1 MSEDRP
7 EPKTSLFQRPWL
19 RRSLLT
25 LAAVLLLMAAITLA
39 IPPLVSSNWAR
50 AKVEHTLAAATGK
63 PASLRLLSLGWRGG
77 LRLEG
82 LLIGRGGLEDE
93 TFLCSLERLHVQF
106 GLLSALRKDLHLRAQ
121 ASGLRLRHRLEPQK
135 EPEPPSKPLPALLK
149 DALATLRE
157 GLKPGPRTGDLH
169 VLVDL
174 ADIAVRLDLAATGS
188 TLDLRDAFFRLD
200 APGLDQGPIRL
211 NAGLTALHNG
221 TQLAPVQLEAV
232 LEGMVDK
239 TGLLTPA
246 EARLTAKAEAPG
258 LHLAALG
265 SVAKG
270 FQADLRLDLRQ
281 ASALL
286 KPMLGSTLPEASGVL
301 NLGLTLAQ
309 PDPDHLAL
317 TLKALAEGLRASGG
331 PLGGKSVGPLKLN
344 LLQEAAFD
352 LAAGTLRLPGS
363 LTLLAKSAVRWQGEV
378 SGLNEARP
386 TIVLAV
392 RPLHL
397 QLDELLG
404 SARAVLPPGLGIGVA
419 SLDAEGIYLK
429 AVLPEKAGQK
439 PQIEARAT
447 GLAVAASSITRSTG
461 PERLSLAQ
469 ARLRLDSVQAVLPGS
484 APGQVTAS
492 ATLDFEGL
500 RWQGKSPLTVK
511 RAALSRIN
519 ARIDGFAQDPAAL
532 FGVIGAASLDIAG
545 TVQGLDVP
553 GTSQAPELTQT
564 LALRANLPAAKTAT
578 ANLDSLGLDIPQLR
592 LLQPGKRPLEAPLT
606 LRLTATD
613 IRLGG
618 PAPHLTNVSDAKLA
632 LDIGQTLHCAATA
645 SLIGDAVRS
654 SGSLTLDAQKLLV
667 LAAPL
672 LPRQAKGSGGVALDW
687 TLSAALP
694 PQQGPAPKP
703 EKLSQTLKGLGF
715 LKELEAVLRLTDLS
729 LDWPLAGP
737 QNGPRGQ
744 SGETLRLRGLSTP
757 KPLRLASSGG
767 LRESSLNGSLA
778 FGPLSELP
786 GVGPLDKPLRGLLTL
801 SATQQDL
808 RSVQIS
814 ELLHVDGLDLDQS
827 LRLTLDRLDLVL
839 DRDQDRLAAILEH
852 VDGSL
857 AFDLQAGLKALP
869 AKGGKGLSGKGRIEA
884 GFDARLSGG
893 RNLALSARLMSP
905 GLDLRL
911 GPELAISGLTSS
923 LRLDKRF
930 TLAPGLRCGTP
941 AREALL
947 PLSEQVFEQLSALGS
962 ASGNDEFARS
972 VLHGFQPGGGSLSFG
987 QLQLTSGG
995 LPLSLRDVALR
1006 LDTGGA
1012 LPALRS
1018 FRAGLLGGN
1027 LLGSALVK
1035 GSGGSYRLEA
1045 DCAFTGID
1053 PARLLAD
1060 KGAKDLG
1067 DQAEAA
1073 GRVTLSVPLTGDP
1086 EALLQRLSL
1095 RADITK
1101 IGPRTLERMLYAL
1114 DPDEQNETIVQQ
1126 RRLMGIG
1133 YPRNV
1138 RLGMAYGNLSL
1149 SGEVVVKGFQLELP
1163 RIDRLPVANLPIRKQ
1178 LTKALAPLPA
1188 LVITLD
1194 AASGGSICRDPASP
1208 PGTLKIVPN
1217 TVQEGVAR

>member
-7 EPKTSLFQRPWL
+7 EPKTSFFQRPWL

-25 LAAVLLLMAAITLA
+25 LAAVLLLLAAITLA

-77 LRLEG
+77 LRMEG

-106 GLLSALRKDLHLRAQ
+106 GLLSALRKDLRLRAQ
-121 ASGLRLRHRLEPQK
+121 VSGLRLRHRLEPGPK
-135 EPEPPSKPLPALLK
+135 EPEPPAKPLPALLK

-169 VLVDL
+169 VLVNL

-281 ASALL
+281 AAALL
-286 KPMLGSTLPEASGVL
+286 KPLAGTTLPEASGVL
-301 NLGLTLAQ
+301 SLGLTLAQ

-317 TLKALAEGLRASGG
+317 TFKALAEGLRASGG

-352 LAAGTLRLPGS
+352 LAAGTVRLPGS

-404 SARAVLPPGLGIGVA
+404 SARAFLPPGLGIGAA

-429 AVLPEKAGQK
+429 AVLAEKAGQK

-447 GLAVAASSITRSTG
+447 GLAVAASSITRSSG
-461 PERLSLAQ
+461 PERLSLAK
-469 ARLRLDSVQAVLPGS
+469 ARLRLGSARAVLPGS
-484 APGQVTAS
+484 APGQMAAS
-492 ATLDFEGL
+492 ATLDLEGL
-500 RWQGKSPLTVK
+500 RRQGKSPLTVK
-511 RAALSRIN
+511 RAAFPRIN

-545 TVQGLDVP
+545 AVQGLDVP
-553 GTSQAPELTQT
+553 GTFQAPELTQI

-578 ANLDSLGLDIPQLR
+578 ASLDSLGLDIPQLR
-592 LLQPGKRPLEAPLT
+592 LLQPGKRPVEAPLT

-632 LDIGQTLHCAATA
+632 LDVGQTLHCAATA

-694 PQQGPAPKP
+694 PQQSPAPKL
-703 EKLSQTLKGLGF
+703 EKLSQTLKRLGF

-729 LDWPLAGP
+729 LDWPLAEAKAGVKDGP
-737 QNGPRGQ
+737 KAQP
-744 SGETLRLRGLSTP
+744 GETLRLRGLSTP

-767 LRESSLNGSLA
+767 LRESSLSGSLA

-808 RSVQIS
+808 RS
-814 ELLHVDGLDLDQS
+814 
-827 LRLTLDRLDLVL
+827 
-839 DRDQDRLAAILEH
+839 
-852 VDGSL
+852 
-857 AFDLQAGLKALP
+857 
-869 AKGGKGLSGKGRIEA
+869 
-884 GFDARLSGG
+884 
-893 RNLALSARLMSP
+893 
-905 GLDLRL
+905 
-911 GPELAISGLTSS
+911 
-923 LRLDKRF
+923 
-930 TLAPGLRCGTP
+930 
-941 AREALL
+941 
-947 PLSEQVFEQLSALGS
+947 
-962 ASGNDEFARS
+962 
-972 VLHGFQPGGGSLSFG
+972 
-987 QLQLTSGG
+987 
-995 LPLSLRDVALR
+995 
-1006 LDTGGA
+1006 
-1012 LPALRS
+1012 
-1018 FRAGLLGGN
+1018 
-1027 LLGSALVK
+1027 
-1035 GSGGSYRLEA
+1035 
-1045 DCAFTGID
+1045 
-1053 PARLLAD
+1053 
-1060 KGAKDLG
+1060 
-1067 DQAEAA
+1067 
-1073 GRVTLSVPLTGDP
+1073 
-1086 EALLQRLSL
+1086 
-1095 RADITK
+1095 
-1101 IGPRTLERMLYAL
+1101 
-1114 DPDEQNETIVQQ
+1114 
-1126 RRLMGIG
+1126 
-1133 YPRNV
+1133 
-1138 RLGMAYGNLSL
+1138 
-1149 SGEVVVKGFQLELP
+1149 
-1163 RIDRLPVANLPIRKQ
+1163 
-1178 LTKALAPLPA
+1178 
-1188 LVITLD
+1188 
-1194 AASGGSICRDPASP
+1194 
-1208 PGTLKIVPN
+1208 
-1217 TVQEGVAR
+1217 